1 MKKSSF
7 QETNFAHEDIPQ
19 EAECVTPTMTLPQLH
34 RESLDEIDMDLM
46 YVTRQVT
53 VITPGHF

>member
-1 MKKSSF
+1 MKKSSV

-19 EAECVTPTMTLPQLH
+19 EAECVTPPQLH